1 MYKGGEGEMHNGGTQ
16 KRTKGGTDKRT
27 IFGTDRQTH
36 RGAYRCGAH
45 IDKGENRIGA
55 GQKMEWVW
63 HPWCKGTKKISI
75 LSCYETFSL

>member
-45 IDKGENRIGA
+45 INKGEYRIWGGA
-55 GQKMEWVW
+55 ENGVGIAPLVLGYQK
-63 HPWCKGTKKISI
+63 KF
-75 LSCYETFSL
+75 LSFLVMKP